1 MGDAVT
7 FAIAGQT
14 VPNGYY
20 HLDGMLKS
28 FVRKGG
34 QIACCGT
41 CVDARGRPRITSAK
55 NSSMGDLA
63 A

>member
-1 MGDAVT
+1 M
-7 FAIAGQT
+7 GQT